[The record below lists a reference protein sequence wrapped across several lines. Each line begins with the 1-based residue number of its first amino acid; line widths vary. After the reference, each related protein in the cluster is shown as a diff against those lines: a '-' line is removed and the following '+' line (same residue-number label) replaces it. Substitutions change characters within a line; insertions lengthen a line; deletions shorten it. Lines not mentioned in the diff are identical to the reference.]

1 MTFLVN
7 LMFCRLDILN
17 GPIFKGALLY
27 EEGMLIGLPIWRNKQ
42 QTGYDIILQN
52 NIGAILDGA
61 I

>member
-1 MTFLVN
+1 
-7 LMFCRLDILN
+7 MFCRLDILN